1 MSNGETVGSE
11 SSDKPPAASSCDESR
26 RGRRV
31 TSDKSVAW
39 WHWHRRLYNWVVHW
53 ADTRYGFVA
62 LIVLALTEPI
72 CVPIPAD
79 IMVVG
84 LCLGKPKRSLRY
96 GLTCAFF
103 SVLGGTIAFS
113 LGLAI
118 GPERL
123 EHFFGSVAQFLEWI
137 SFGLIHLGDKVESAL
152 EIYRKYNIWAIAV
165 SALTPVPYMIFSW
178 VGGAMANVSVLKF
191 VGISLV
197 FRTMRFGGEA
207 LLFYFLGE
215 KARRLIE
222 KYFNIAT
229 VVVIILLIFVVYVIK
244 KLGHIFGG

>member
-1 MSNGETVGSE
+1 MPNDEAVSNK
-11 SSDKPPAASSCDESR
+11 SSDEQRA
-26 RGRRV
+26 
-31 TSDKSVAW
+31 TSNEPVAW
-39 WHWHRRLYNWVVHW
+39 WQWHRRLYNWVVHW
-53 ADTRYGFVA
+53 ADTRYGMTA

-79 IMVVG
+79 ILVIG
-84 LCLGKPKRSLRY
+84 LCLGKPKRSLKY
-96 GLTCAFF
+96 GLTCALF

-118 GPERL
+118 GPERIVD
-123 EHFFGSVAQFLEWI
+123 FFSSIGIGAKAQL
-137 SFGLIHLGDKVESAL
+137 AL
-152 EIYRKYNIWAIAV
+152 DLYTKYDFWAIAI

-178 VGGAMANVSVLKF
+178 VGGMAEVSLLKF
-191 VGISLV
+191 VTISLV
-197 FRTMRFGGEA
+197 FRTMRFGSEA

-229 VVVIILLIFVVYVIK
+229 VVVIILLAVVVYAV
-244 KLGHIFGG
+244 KLLGRMF

>member
-1 MSNGETVGSE
+1 MSDREIISNE
-11 SSDKPPAASSCDESR
+11 SSDER
-26 RGRRV
+26 RA
-31 TSDKSVAW
+31 TSGESVAW
-39 WHWHRRLYNWVVHW
+39 WQLHRRLYNWVVHW
-53 ADTRYGFVA
+53 ADTPYGMVA
-62 LIVLALTEPI
+62 LIVLALTEPV

-79 IMVVG
+79 VLVVG

-118 GPERL
+118 GPERVVDL
-123 EHFFGSVAQFLEWI
+123 FDTIGLGAKAQL
-137 SFGLIHLGDKVESAL
+137 AL
-152 EIYRKYNIWAIAV
+152 DLYTKYDFWAIAI

-178 VGGAMANVSVLKF
+178 VGGMAEVSLLKF
-191 VGISLV
+191 VTISIV
-197 FRTMRFGGEA
+197 FRTMRFGSEA

-229 VVVIILLIFVVYVIK
+229 VVVIILLAVVVYVVRW
-244 KLGHIFGG
+244 LGHIFTG

>member
-1 MSNGETVGSE
+1 MANDEAII
-11 SSDKPPAASSCDESR
+11 DK
-26 RGRRV
+26 
-31 TSDKSVAW
+31 TSDEQHVTNNKTVAW
-39 WHWHRRLYNWVVHW
+39 WHWHRRLYNWVIHW
-53 ADTRYGFVA
+53 ADTRYGMIA
-62 LIVLALTEPI
+62 LIALALTEPV

-79 IMVVG
+79 VLVIG
-84 LCLGKPKRSLRY
+84 LCLGKPKRSLKY

-118 GPERL
+118 GPERIVDL
-123 EHFFGSVAQFLEWI
+123 FGSIGLGAKAQL
-137 SFGLIHLGDKVESAL
+137 AL
-152 EIYRKYNIWAIAV
+152 DLYTKYDFWAIAI

-178 VGGAMANVSVLKF
+178 VGGMAEVSLLKF
-191 VGISLV
+191 VTISIV
-197 FRTMRFGGEA
+197 FRTMRFGGES

-229 VVVIILLIFVVYVIK
+229 VVVIILLAIVVYLIK
-244 KLGHIFGG
+244 LLGRMFSG

>member
-1 MSNGETVGSE
+1 MPNDETISNK
-11 SSDKPPAASSCDESR
+11 SSYER
-26 RGRRV
+26 RATGNEG
-31 TSDKSVAW
+31 KLAW
-39 WHWHRRLYNWVVHW
+39 WQWHRRLYNWVVHW
-53 ADTRYGFVA
+53 ADTRYGMAA

-79 IMVVG
+79 VLVVG
-84 LCLGKPKRSLRY
+84 LCLGRPKRSLRY

-118 GPERL
+118 GPERVVDL
-123 EHFFGSVAQFLEWI
+123 FNTI
-137 SFGLIHLGDKVESAL
+137 SFGAKAQLAL
-152 EIYRKYNIWAIAV
+152 DLYTKYDFWAIAI

-178 VGGAMANVSVLKF
+178 VGGMAEVSLLKF
-191 VGISLV
+191 VTISVV
-197 FRTMRFGGEA
+197 FRTMRFGSEA

-229 VVVIILLIFVVYVIK
+229 VIVIILLIALAYIMKNV
-244 KLGHIFGG
+244 GQIFLPV

>member
-1 MSNGETVGSE
+1 MANDEAII
-11 SSDKPPAASSCDESR
+11 DKTRDEQS
-26 RGRRV
+26 V
-31 TSDKSVAW
+31 TNSKAVTW

-53 ADTRYGFVA
+53 ADTRYGMIA
-62 LIVLALTEPI
+62 LIVLALTEPV

-79 IMVVG
+79 VLVIG

-118 GPERL
+118 GPERIVDL
-123 EHFFGSVAQFLEWI
+123 FGSIGIGAKAQL
-137 SFGLIHLGDKVESAL
+137 AL
-152 EIYRKYNIWAIAV
+152 DLYTKYDFWAIAI

-178 VGGAMANVSVLKF
+178 VGGMAEVSLLKF
-191 VGISLV
+191 ITISIV
-197 FRTMRFGGEA
+197 FRTMRFGGES

-229 VVVIILLIFVVYVIK
+229 VVVIILLAIVVYLM
-244 KLGHIFGG
+244 KLLGRMFSG

>member
-1 MSNGETVGSE
+1 MSDNEVINGESRVERQVMSNETV
-11 SSDKPPAASSCDESR
+11 
-26 RGRRV
+26 
-31 TSDKSVAW
+31 TW

-53 ADTRYGFVA
+53 ADTRYGILA
-62 LIVLALTEPI
+62 LIILALTEPI

-79 IMVVG
+79 VLVIG

-118 GPERL
+118 GPERVVNL
-123 EHFFGSVAQFLEWI
+123 FDTI
-137 SFGLIHLGDKVESAL
+137 GLAAKARLAL
-152 EIYRKYNIWAIAV
+152 DIYTKYDFWAIAI

-178 VGGAMANVSVLKF
+178 VGGMAGVSLLKF
-191 VGISLV
+191 VVISV
-197 FRTMRFGGEA
+197 IFRTMRFGGEA

-215 KARRLIE
+215 RARRLIE
-222 KYFNIAT
+222 KYFNLATIA
-229 VVVIILLIFVVYVIK
+229 VIILLAVVVYVIRW
-244 KLGHIFGG
+244 LGHIFTG

>member
-1 MSNGETVGSE
+1 MPNDEVISNE
-11 SSDKPPAASSCDESR
+11 SSDQRSA
-26 RGRRV
+26 V
-31 TSDKSVAW
+31 SDKSVAW
-39 WHWHRRLYNWVVHW
+39 WQWHRRLYNWVVHW
-53 ADTRYGFVA
+53 ADTRYGMAA

-79 IMVVG
+79 VLVIG
-84 LCLGKPKRSLRY
+84 LCLGKPKRSLKY

-103 SVLGGTIAFS
+103 SVMGGTIAFS

-118 GPERL
+118 GPERVVDL
-123 EHFFGSVAQFLEWI
+123 FSSIGIGAKAQL
-137 SFGLIHLGDKVESAL
+137 AL
-152 EIYRKYNIWAIAV
+152 DLYTKYDFWAIAI

-178 VGGAMANVSVLKF
+178 VGGMAEVSLLKF
-191 VGISLV
+191 VTISIV

-229 VVVIILLIFVVYVIK
+229 VVVIILLICVVYVIRL
-244 KLGHIFGG
+244 LGRMFES

>member
-1 MSNGETVGSE
+1 MNHIAGE
-11 SSDKPPAASSCDESR
+11 PQQSR
-26 RGRRV
+26 P
-31 TSDKSVAW
+31 VAW
-39 WHWHRRLYNWVVHW
+39 WRLHRRLYNWVVHW
-53 ADTRYGFVA
+53 ADTRFGIVA

-118 GPERL
+118 GPERVVDL
-123 EHFFGSVAQFLEWI
+123 FGTIGLGTKAQL
-137 SFGLIHLGDKVESAL
+137 AL
-152 EIYRKYNIWAIAV
+152 DLYTKYDFWAIAI

-178 VGGAMANVSVLKF
+178 VGGMAEVSLLKF
-191 VGISLV
+191 VGISV
-197 FRTMRFGGEA
+197 IFRTMRFGGEA

-215 KARRLIE
+215 RARRLIE
-222 KYFNIAT
+222 KYFNLATIA
-229 VVVIILLIFVVYVIK
+229 VIILLAVVVYVIRW
-244 KLGHIFGG
+244 LGHIFGG

>member
-1 MSNGETVGSE
+1 MSNNEMVNR
-11 SSDKPPAASSCDESR
+11 K
-26 RGRRV
+26 
-31 TSDKSVAW
+31 TSDERRATSGGSVAW

-53 ADTRYGFVA
+53 ADTRFGVPA

-79 IMVVG
+79 ILVIG

-118 GPERL
+118 GPDRVVDL
-123 EHFFGSVAQFLEWI
+123 FNTIGIGTKAQ
-137 SFGLIHLGDKVESAL
+137 SAL
-152 EIYRKYNIWAIAV
+152 DLYAKYDFWAIAI

-178 VGGAMANVSVLKF
+178 VGGMAEVSLAKF
-191 VGISLV
+191 VTVSIV

-215 KARRLIE
+215 RARRLIE
-222 KYFNIAT
+222 KYFNLATIA
-229 VVVIILLIFVVYVIK
+229 VIILLAVVVYLIK
-244 KLGHIFGG
+244 TLEHIFTV

>member
-1 MSNGETVGSE
+1 MPNDEAISNKSSDERPAT
-11 SSDKPPAASSCDESR
+11 SDKP
-26 RGRRV
+26 
-31 TSDKSVAW
+31 VAW

-53 ADTRYGFVA
+53 ADTRYGMAA
-62 LIVLALTEPI
+62 LILLALTEPI

-79 IMVVG
+79 VLVIG

-96 GLTCAFF
+96 GLTCALF

-118 GPERL
+118 GPERVVD
-123 EHFFGSVAQFLEWI
+123 FFNSIGLSSKAQ
-137 SFGLIHLGDKVESAL
+137 SAL
-152 EIYRKYNIWAIAV
+152 DLYTKYDFWAISI

-178 VGGAMANVSVLKF
+178 VGGMAEVSLLKF
-191 VGISLV
+191 VTISIV

-229 VVVIILLIFVVYVIK
+229 IVVIILLVVVVYAIK
-244 KLGHIFGG
+244 LLGRMF

>member
-1 MSNGETVGSE
+1 MANSE
-11 SSDKPPAASSCDESR
+11 PTNQ
-26 RGRRV
+26 G
-31 TSDKSVAW
+31 TSHQSEGKNEHQAKVAW
-39 WHWHRRLYNWVVHW
+39 WHWHRRLYDWVVGW
-53 ADTRYGFVA
+53 ADTRYGMTA

-79 IMVVG
+79 VLVVG

-118 GPERL
+118 GPERVVDL
-123 EHFFGSVAQFLEWI
+123 FGTIGLGAKAQL
-137 SFGLIHLGDKVESAL
+137 AL
-152 EIYRKYNIWAIAV
+152 DLYTKYDFWAIAIA
-165 SALTPVPYMIFSW
+165 ALTPVPYMIFSW
-178 VGGAMANVSVLKF
+178 VGGMAQVSLVKF
-191 VGISLV
+191 VTVSIV

-215 KARRLIE
+215 RARRSIE

-229 VVVIILLIFVVYVIK
+229 IAVIMLLAVVVFAIK
-244 KLGHIFGG
+244 KLGHIFTG